1 MVLYDLLKD
10 PTVFIQGKAEID
22 VSLIKPTIVATNLKM
37 ATIVVALLPIMMLYP
52 FLQKNFTAGIMVGAV
67 KE

>member
-22 VSLIKPTIVATNLKM
+22 VSLIKPHDRRTNLKM